1 MTVPQVDVEEY
12 GYFADNQR
20 RHADDTHLF
29 EVHEPYNGKLFARV
43 AAGSRADAR
52 LAVDAASKAF
62 AGWSGSAPDEK
73 ARLFLKAAEIV
84 RRRRTEIAEVLAR
97 ETGSTISFATFQQDL
112 RRSQNVDVR
121 AQHDRHIESSR
132 RPASLQ
138 GRYDFIVVGAGAAG
152 SVLAA
157 ELSASGAQVLVIE
170 SGGPDDAPTIANPS
184 VWFYNVGGPLDYHLP
199 VTPSPRLNN
208 RKFNMALGHVL
219 GGGSS
224 INAMVWMR
232 GMQRD
237 YDGWAKNGAK
247 GWAFADVLPVFKSQ
261 EDWEGG
267 ANEWRGA
274 GGPIHIRRPKDPHPT
289 APAFID
295 AAREMGMPILDD
307 VNGPMRPGAGYINMN
322 IAADGTRVSA
332 VRAFLRPAL
341 SRPNLTLLLNT
352 NVVKL
357 NFKGT
362 RCVGVKLMTDG
373 AVKDIAADKEVIL
386 AAGAINS
393 PKLLMLSG
401 VGEAKALRSLGI
413 DVVENLPGVGENLQD
428 HVLVSGVV
436 FKYKGKMP
444 DRPADSNAVEAEA
457 YLSSGPSGDTD
468 ISLVLH
474 QLPVVTPEVA
484 SRFGTPPPDAFTIA
498 PALVQPTSRGSVRLA
513 SNNFQDAAVIDGNY
527 LGTDHD
533 FAAIVRAIEAAREL
547 GNQHAFDSLRESEL
561 IPGPKASAEE
571 IRELARLASASF
583 GHAVGTCKM
592 GVDKLA
598 VVDPELRVHGILG
611 LRVADASVMPR
622 IITGPGTNASTHM
635 IAGRAAT
642 LILG

>member
-1 MTVPQVDVEEY
+1 ML
-12 GYFADNQR
+12 
-20 RHADDTHLF
+20 DTS
-29 EVHEPYNGKLFARV
+29 NK
-43 AAGSRADAR
+43 
-52 LAVDAASKAF
+52 
-62 AGWSGSAPDEK
+62 
-73 ARLFLKAAEIV
+73 EIQ
-84 RRRRTEIAEVLAR
+84 
-97 ETGSTISFATFQQDL
+97 S
-112 RRSQNVDVR
+112 N
-121 AQHDRHIESSR
+121 
-132 RPASLQ
+132 
-138 GRYDFIVVGAGAAG
+138 YDYLVVGAGAAG
-152 SVLAA
+152 SVLAE
-157 ELSASGAQVLVIE
+157 ELSTSGAQVLVIE

-184 VWFYNVGGPLDYHLP
+184 IWFYNVAGPLDYHLP
-199 VTPSPRLNN
+199 IVPSQRLNN

-219 GGGSS
+219 GGGTS
-224 INAMVWMR
+224 INAMVWIR

-247 GWAFADVLPVFKSQ
+247 GWAFADVLPVFKKQ

-267 ANEWRGA
+267 ANEYRGA

-295 AAREMGMPILDD
+295 AAREMGMPILED

-322 IAADGTRVSA
+322 ITADGTRVSA

-373 AVKDIAADKEVIL
+373 ATQDIAADKEVIL
-386 AAGAINS
+386 TAGSIHS

-401 VGEAKALRSLGI
+401 VGEETTLRSLGI

-428 HVLVSGVV
+428 HVLLSGVV

-457 YLSSGPSGDTD
+457 YLSSSPSADRD

-484 SRFGTPPPDAFTIA
+484 SRFGAPPADAFTIA
-498 PALVQPTSRGSVRLA
+498 PALVQPTSKGSVRLA

-527 LGTDHD
+527 LGTDQD
-533 FAAIVRAIEAAREL
+533 FAAIVRAIEAAREI
-547 GNQHAFDSLRESEL
+547 GNQHAFDSLRKSEL
-561 IPGPKASAEE
+561 IPGPKSSTEE

-622 IITGPGTNASTHM
+622 IITGPGTNASAHM
-635 IAGRAAT
+635 IAGRAAE

>member
-1 MTVPQVDVEEY
+1 MM
-12 GYFADNQR
+12 
-20 RHADDTHLF
+20 
-29 EVHEPYNGKLFARV
+29 
-43 AAGSRADAR
+43 
-52 LAVDAASKAF
+52 
-62 AGWSGSAPDEK
+62 
-73 ARLFLKAAEIV
+73 
-84 RRRRTEIAEVLAR
+84 
-97 ETGSTISFATFQQDL
+97 ETSNKEFQ
-112 RRSQNVDVR
+112 
-121 AQHDRHIESSR
+121 SS
-132 RPASLQ
+132 
-138 GRYDFIVVGAGAAG
+138 YDYIVVGAGAAG

-157 ELSASGAQVLVIE
+157 ELSASGTRVLVIE
-170 SGGPDDAPTIANPS
+170 SGGPDDAPTILNPS
-184 VWFYNVGGPLDYHLP
+184 VWFYNVAGPLDYHLP
-199 VTPSPRLNN
+199 IVPLPQLNN
-208 RKFNMALGHVL
+208 RKFNMALGHVV
-219 GGGSS
+219 GGGST

-237 YDGWAKNGAK
+237 YDGWAENGAK

-267 ANEWRGA
+267 ANEWRGS

-307 VNGPMRPGAGYINMN
+307 VNGPMRSGAGYINMN

-352 NVVKL
+352 DVVKL

-362 RCVGVKLMTDG
+362 RCVGVKLIKDG
-373 AVKDIAADKEVIL
+373 AATDIAADKEVIL
-386 AAGAINS
+386 AAGSIHS

-436 FKYKGKMP
+436 FKYKGKMTE
-444 DRPADSNAVEAEA
+444 RPSDSNAVEAEA
-457 YLSSGPSGDTD
+457 YLSSGPSADTD

-484 SRFGTPPPDAFTIA
+484 TRFGTPPPDAFTIA
-498 PALVQPTSRGSVRLA
+498 PALVQPTSVGSVRLA
-513 SNNFQDAAVIDGNY
+513 SANFQDAAVIDGNY

-533 FAAIVRAIEAAREL
+533 FAAVVSAIEAAREL
-547 GNQHAFDSLRESEL
+547 GSQPAFDSLCESEL

-571 IRELARLASASF
+571 IGELARLASASF

-598 VVDPELRVHGILG
+598 VVDPHLRVHGILG

-622 IITGPGTNASTHM
+622 IITGPGTNASAHM
-635 IAGRAAT
+635 IAGRAAK

>member
-1 MTVPQVDVEEY
+1 MS
-12 GYFADNQR
+12 N
-20 RHADDTHLF
+20 
-29 EVHEPYNGKLFARV
+29 
-43 AAGSRADAR
+43 
-52 LAVDAASKAF
+52 
-62 AGWSGSAPDEK
+62 
-73 ARLFLKAAEIV
+73 
-84 RRRRTEIAEVLAR
+84 
-97 ETGSTISFATFQQDL
+97 
-112 RRSQNVDVR
+112 
-121 AQHDRHIESSR
+121 ESIDGR
-132 RPASLQ
+132 
-138 GRYDFIVVGAGAAG
+138 RYDFIVVGAGAAG

-170 SGGPDDAPTIANPS
+170 SGGPDNALTIADPS
-184 VWFYNVGGPLDYHLP
+184 IWFYNVGGPLDYHLP
-199 VTPSPRLNN
+199 VVPSPRLNN
-208 RKFNMALGHVL
+208 RNFNMALGHVL
-219 GGGSS
+219 GGSSS
-224 INAMVWMR
+224 INAMVWIR
-232 GMQRD
+232 GTEAD
-237 YDGWAKNGAK
+237 YDGWAENGAR

-267 ANEWRGA
+267 ANAWRGA

-295 AAREMGMPILDD
+295 AARQMGLPILDD

-341 SRPNLTLLLNT
+341 SRPNLSLLLNT

-386 AAGAINS
+386 AAGTINS

-401 VGEAKALRSLGI
+401 VGEAKALRGLGI

-444 DRPADSNAVEAEA
+444 DRPADSNAVEVEA
-457 YLSSGPSGDTD
+457 YLSSGPSGNTD

-474 QLPVVTPEVA
+474 QLPVVTPEGA
-484 SRFGTPPPDAFTIA
+484 SRFGTPPPDTFTIA
-498 PALVQPTSRGSVRLA
+498 PALVQPTSKGAVRLA
-513 SNNFQDAAVIDGNY
+513 SNSFQDAAVIDGNY

-533 FAAIVRAIEAAREL
+533 FEAVVRAIEVAREL
-547 GNQHAFDSLRESEL
+547 GSQHAFDNVREIEVM
-561 IPGPKASAEE
+561 PGPKATAEE
-571 IRELARLASASF
+571 IRELARLGSASF
-583 GHAVGTCKM
+583 GHGVGTCKM
-592 GVDKLA
+592 GVDNLA
-598 VVDPELRVHGILG
+598 VVDPQLRVHGLTG

-622 IITGPGTNASTHM
+622 IITGPTNAPTHM
-635 IAGRAAT
+635 IAGRAAK

>member
-1 MTVPQVDVEEY
+1 MGNV
-12 GYFADNQR
+12 
-20 RHADDTHLF
+20 
-29 EVHEPYNGKLFARV
+29 
-43 AAGSRADAR
+43 SRD
-52 LAVDAASKAF
+52 
-62 AGWSGSAPDEK
+62 
-73 ARLFLKAAEIV
+73 
-84 RRRRTEIAEVLAR
+84 
-97 ETGSTISFATFQQDL
+97 Q
-112 RRSQNVDVR
+112 
-121 AQHDRHIESSR
+121 
-132 RPASLQ
+132 
-138 GRYDFIVVGAGAAG
+138 YDFIVVGAGAAG

-157 ELSASGAQVLVIE
+157 ELSASGAQVLLVE

-199 VTPSPRLNN
+199 INPSPRLNN

-219 GGGSS
+219 GGGTS
-224 INAMVWMR
+224 INAMVWAR
-232 GMQRD
+232 GMPRD
-237 YDGWAKNGAK
+237 YDRWAENGAK
-247 GWAFADVLPVFKSQ
+247 GWAYADVLPVFKSQ

-267 ANEWRGA
+267 ANAWRGA
-274 GGPIHIRRPKDPHPT
+274 GGPIHIRRPQNPHPL

-307 VNGPMRPGAGYINMN
+307 VNGPMRAGAGYINMN
-322 IAADGTRVSA
+322 IAPDGTRVSA

-352 NVVKL
+352 DVAKL

-362 RCVGVKLMTDG
+362 RCVGVQINKDG
-373 AVKDIAADKEVIL
+373 AVRDITANKEVIL
-386 AAGAINS
+386 AAGTINS

-401 VGEAKALRSLGI
+401 VGEATALRSLGI

-457 YLSSGPSGDTD
+457 FLSSGLSDDVD

-484 SRFGTPPPDAFTIA
+484 SRFGNPPPDAFTIA
-498 PALVQPTSRGSVRLA
+498 PALVQPTSKGSVRLA
-513 SNNFQDAAVIDGNY
+513 SNKFQDAAVIDGNY
-527 LGTDHD
+527 LSTDHD
-533 FAAIVRAIEAAREL
+533 LSAVVRAVEAAREL
-547 GNQHAFDSLRESEL
+547 GSQHGFDNLRESEL
-561 IPGPKASAEE
+561 IPGSKASAEDVQ
-571 IRELARLASASF
+571 ELVRLASASF
-583 GHAVGTCKM
+583 GHGVGTCKI

-598 VVDPELRVHGILG
+598 VVDSELRVRGILG
-611 LRVADASVMPR
+611 LRVADASVMPH

-635 IAGRAAT
+635 IAGRAAQ

>member
-1 MTVPQVDVEEY
+1 M
-12 GYFADNQR
+12 
-20 RHADDTHLF
+20 
-29 EVHEPYNGKLFARV
+29 K
-43 AAGSRADAR
+43 
-52 LAVDAASKAF
+52 
-62 AGWSGSAPDEK
+62 
-73 ARLFLKAAEIV
+73 
-84 RRRRTEIAEVLAR
+84 R
-97 ETGSTISFATFQQDL
+97 EQ
-112 RRSQNVDVR
+112 
-121 AQHDRHIESSR
+121 
-132 RPASLQ
+132 
-138 GRYDFIVVGAGAAG
+138 YDFIVVGAGAAG

-184 VWFYNVGGPLDYHLP
+184 IWFYNVGGPLDYHLP
-199 VTPSPRLNN
+199 VNPSPRLNN
-208 RKFNMALGHVL
+208 RTFNMALGHVL

-224 INAMVWMR
+224 INAMVWTR

-237 YDGWAKNGAK
+237 YDGWAENGAK

-267 ANEWRGA
+267 ANAWRGA

-289 APAFID
+289 APAFLD

-307 VNGPMRPGAGYINMN
+307 VNGPMLPGAGYINMN

-332 VRAFLRPAL
+332 VGAFLRPAL

-362 RCVGVKLMTDG
+362 RCVGVKIMTDG

-386 AAGAINS
+386 AAGSINS

-468 ISLVLH
+468 INLVLE
-474 QLPVVTPEVA
+474 QLPVVTPEA
-484 SRFGTPPPDAFTIA
+484 AARFGTPPADAFTIA
-498 PALVQPTSRGSVRLA
+498 PALVQPTSRGAVRLA

-547 GNQHAFDSLRESEL
+547 GNQHAFDSRARERTHARPQGDRRGDPGTCQAWLGELRTCRWHMQNGRGQSRGCRPTASRARPYGLARGGRVRDATDHYGADERADPYDCGPRRQADSRL
-561 IPGPKASAEE
+561 TTGPIVSGPK
-571 IRELARLASASF
+571 REANGYWEAPS
-583 GHAVGTCKM
+583 
-592 GVDKLA
+592 
-598 VVDPELRVHGILG
+598 
-611 LRVADASVMPR
+611 
-622 IITGPGTNASTHM
+622 
-635 IAGRAAT
+635 
-642 LILG
+642 

>member
-1 MTVPQVDVEEY
+1 MGD
-12 GYFADNQR
+12 
-20 RHADDTHLF
+20 
-29 EVHEPYNGKLFARV
+29 
-43 AAGSRADAR
+43 
-52 LAVDAASKAF
+52 SKM
-62 AGWSGSAPDEK
+62 
-73 ARLFLKAAEIV
+73 I
-84 RRRRTEIAEVLAR
+84 
-97 ETGSTISFATFQQDL
+97 
-112 RRSQNVDVR
+112 N
-121 AQHDRHIESSR
+121 ESSQER
-132 RPASLQ
+132 Q
-138 GRYDFIVVGAGAAG
+138 YDFIVVGAGAAG

-170 SGGPDDAPTIANPS
+170 SGGPDDGPTIANPS
-184 VWFYNVGGPLDYHLP
+184 LWFYNVGGPLDYHLP
-199 VTPSPRLNN
+199 ITPLPQLNN

-247 GWAFADVLPVFKSQ
+247 GWSFAEVLPVFKSQ

-267 ANEWRGA
+267 ANTWRGA
-274 GGPIHIRRPKDPHPT
+274 GGPIHIRRPKNPHPT
-289 APAFID
+289 APAFLD
-295 AAREMGMPILDD
+295 AARQMGMPILDD
-307 VNGPMRPGAGYINMN
+307 VNGPMLPGAGYINMN
-322 IAADGTRVSA
+322 IAADGTRVGA
-332 VRAFLRPAL
+332 ARAFLHPAL

-352 NVVKL
+352 AVVKL

-362 RCVGVKLMTDG
+362 RCVGVKITTG
-373 AVKDIAADKEVIL
+373 GTATDIAADKEVIL
-386 AAGAINS
+386 AAGSIHS

-401 VGEAKALRSLGI
+401 VGDAKALRSLGI

-457 YLSSGPSGDTD
+457 YLSSSPSTATD

-474 QLPVVTPEVA
+474 QLPVLTPEVA
-484 SRFGTPPPDAFTIA
+484 SRFGTPPADAFTIA
-498 PALVQPTSRGSVRLA
+498 PALVQPTSKGSVRLA
-513 SNNFQDAAVIDGNY
+513 SDNFQDAGVIDGNY

-533 FAAIVRAIEAAREL
+533 FASIVGAIEAAREL

-571 IRELARLASASF
+571 IKELARLASASF
-583 GHAVGTCKM
+583 G
-592 GVDKLA
+592 
-598 VVDPELRVHGILG
+598 
-611 LRVADASVMPR
+611 
-622 IITGPGTNASTHM
+622 
-635 IAGRAAT
+635 
-642 LILG
+642 

>member
-1 MTVPQVDVEEY
+1 MTDVSNEE
-12 GYFADNQR
+12 
-20 RHADDTHLF
+20 
-29 EVHEPYNGKLFARV
+29 K
-43 AAGSRADAR
+43 
-52 LAVDAASKAF
+52 
-62 AGWSGSAPDEK
+62 
-73 ARLFLKAAEIV
+73 
-84 RRRRTEIAEVLAR
+84 
-97 ETGSTISFATFQQDL
+97 
-112 RRSQNVDVR
+112 
-121 AQHDRHIESSR
+121 
-132 RPASLQ
+132 
-138 GRYDFIVVGAGAAG
+138 RYDYIVVGAGAAG

-170 SGGPDDAPTIANPS
+170 SGGSDAPTIMNPS
-184 VWFYNVGGPLDYHLP
+184 IWFYNVAGPLDYHLP
-199 VTPSPRLNN
+199 IVPSPRLNN
-208 RKFNMALGHVL
+208 RKFNMALGHVV
-219 GGGSS
+219 GGGST

-247 GWAFADVLPVFKSQ
+247 GWAFADVLPVFKKQ

-295 AAREMGMPILDD
+295 AARQMGMPILDD

-332 VRAFLRPAL
+332 ARAFLRPAL

-362 RCVGVKLMTDG
+362 RCVGVKVITDG

-386 AAGAINS
+386 AAGSIHS

-401 VGEAKALRSLGI
+401 VGDAKALRSLGI
-413 DVVENLPGVGENLQD
+413 DVVQNLPGVGENLQD

-484 SRFGTPPPDAFTIA
+484 AHFGAPPTDAFTIA
-498 PALVQPTSRGSVRLA
+498 PALVQPTSIGSVRLA
-513 SNNFQDAAVIDGNY
+513 SGNFQDAAVIDGNY
-527 LGTDHD
+527 VGTDQD
-533 FAAIVRAIEAAREL
+533 FAAIVRAIEAAREI

-561 IPGPKASAEE
+561 IPGPKVSAEE
-571 IRELARLASASF
+571 IRELAKLASASF

-622 IITGPGTNASTHM
+622 IITGPGTNASAHM
-635 IAGRAAT
+635 IAGRAAK

>member
-1 MTVPQVDVEEY
+1 MINEL
-12 GYFADNQR
+12 N
-20 RHADDTHLF
+20 
-29 EVHEPYNGKLFARV
+29 
-43 AAGSRADAR
+43 DAR
-52 LAVDAASKAF
+52 
-62 AGWSGSAPDEK
+62 
-73 ARLFLKAAEIV
+73 
-84 RRRRTEIAEVLAR
+84 
-97 ETGSTISFATFQQDL
+97 
-112 RRSQNVDVR
+112 
-121 AQHDRHIESSR
+121 
-132 RPASLQ
+132 
-138 GRYDFIVVGAGAAG
+138 RYDFIVVGAGAAG

-157 ELSASGAQVLVIE
+157 QLSASGAQVLVVE
-170 SGGPDDAPTIANPS
+170 SGGPDDAPTILNPS
-184 VWFYNVGGPLDYHLP
+184 IWFYNVGGPLDYHLP
-199 VTPSPRLNN
+199 VNPSPRLNN
-208 RKFNMALGHVL
+208 RKFNMALGHVV

-237 YDGWAKNGAK
+237 YDGWAENGAR

-267 ANEWRGA
+267 ANAWRGA
-274 GGPIHIRRPKDPHPT
+274 GGPIHIRRPKDPHPL

-295 AAREMGMPILDD
+295 AARQMGMPILDD

-332 VRAFLRPAL
+332 ARAFLRPAL

-362 RCVGVKLMTDG
+362 RCVGARLMTDG
-373 AVKDIAADKEVIL
+373 ALKDIAADREVIL

-428 HVLVSGVV
+428 HVLASGVV
-436 FKYKGKMP
+436 FTYQGKMP

-457 YLSSGPSGDTD
+457 YLSSGNSGDTD
-468 ISLVLH
+468 ICLVLH

-513 SNNFQDAAVIDGNY
+513 SDNFQDAAVIDGNY

-533 FAAIVRAIEAAREL
+533 FAAIVRAIEAARDI
-547 GNQHAFDSLRESEL
+547 GNQQAFDRVREREL

-592 GVDKLA
+592 GVDQLA
-598 VVDPELRVHGILG
+598 VVDPELRVHGISG
-611 LRVADASVMPR
+611 LRVADASVMPQ

-635 IAGRAAT
+635 IAGRAVE
-642 LILG
+642 LILGRQQGIA

>member
-1 MTVPQVDVEEY
+1 MI
-12 GYFADNQR
+12 
-20 RHADDTHLF
+20 DTS
-29 EVHEPYNGKLFARV
+29 NK
-43 AAGSRADAR
+43 
-52 LAVDAASKAF
+52 
-62 AGWSGSAPDEK
+62 
-73 ARLFLKAAEIV
+73 EIQ
-84 RRRRTEIAEVLAR
+84 
-97 ETGSTISFATFQQDL
+97 S
-112 RRSQNVDVR
+112 
-121 AQHDRHIESSR
+121 H
-132 RPASLQ
+132 
-138 GRYDFIVVGAGAAG
+138 YDFIVVGAGAAG

-157 ELSASGAQVLVIE
+157 ELSTSGAQVLVIE

-184 VWFYNVGGPLDYHLP
+184 IWFYNVGGPLDYHLP
-199 VTPSPRLNN
+199 VSPSPRLNN
-208 RKFNMALGHVL
+208 RTFNMALGHVL

-224 INAMVWMR
+224 INAMVWTR

-247 GWAFADVLPVFKSQ
+247 GWAFADVLPVFTSQ

-267 ANEWRGA
+267 ANAWRGA

-295 AAREMGMPILDD
+295 AAREMGMSILDD
-307 VNGPMRPGAGYINMN
+307 VNGPMVPGAGYINMN

-332 VRAFLRPAL
+332 VGAFLRPAL

-352 NVVKL
+352 AVVKL

-362 RCVGVKLMTDG
+362 RCVGVKIVTGGTATD
-373 AVKDIAADKEVIL
+373 VTADKEVIL
-386 AAGAINS
+386 AAGSINS

-436 FKYKGKMP
+436 FNYKGKMP
-444 DRPADSNAVEAEA
+444 NRPADSNAVEAEA
-457 YLSSGPSGDTD
+457 YLSSGPTSDTD
-468 ISLVLH
+468 INLVLE
-474 QLPVVTPEVA
+474 QLPIVTPEA
-484 SRFGTPPPDAFTIA
+484 AARFGAPPEDAFTIA
-498 PALVQPTSRGSVRLA
+498 PALVQPTSRGTVRLA
-513 SNNFQDAAVIDGNY
+513 SNKFQDAAVIDGNY

-547 GNQHAFDSLRESEL
+547 GNQRAFDSVREIEL
-561 IPGPKASAEE
+561 IPGPKATAEE
-571 IRELARLASASF
+571 IRELARLGSASF

-592 GVDKLA
+592 GVDNLA
-598 VVDPELRVHGILG
+598 VVDPQLRVHGLTG

-622 IITGPGTNASTHM
+622 IITGPTNAPTHM
-635 IAGRAAT
+635 IGGRAAK

>member
-1 MTVPQVDVEEY
+1 MINDS
-12 GYFADNQR
+12 N
-20 RHADDTHLF
+20 
-29 EVHEPYNGKLFARV
+29 
-43 AAGSRADAR
+43 
-52 LAVDAASKAF
+52 
-62 AGWSGSAPDEK
+62 DE
-73 ARLFLKAAEIV
+73 R
-84 RRRRTEIAEVLAR
+84 
-97 ETGSTISFATFQQDL
+97 
-112 RRSQNVDVR
+112 
-121 AQHDRHIESSR
+121 
-132 RPASLQ
+132 
-138 GRYDFIVVGAGAAG
+138 RYDFIVVGAGAAG

-170 SGGPDDAPTIANPS
+170 SGGPDDAPTILDPS
-184 VWFYNVGGPLDYHLP
+184 IWFYNVGGPLDYHLP
-199 VTPSPRLNN
+199 IVPSPRLNN

-219 GGGSS
+219 GGGTS
-224 INAMVWMR
+224 INAMVWVR
-232 GMQRD
+232 GTQAD
-237 YDGWAKNGAK
+237 YDGWAENGAR

-267 ANEWRGA
+267 ANEWRGS

-307 VNGPMRPGAGYINMN
+307 VNGPMRAGAGYINMN

-341 SRPNLTLLLNT
+341 SRPNLTLLLST

-362 RCVGVKLMTDG
+362 RCMGVKLITG
-373 AVKDIAADKEVIL
+373 GVAKDIAADKEVIL

-401 VGEAKALRSLGI
+401 VGEAKTLRSFGI
-413 DVVENLPGVGENLQD
+413 DVVEDLPGVGENLQD

-444 DRPADSNAVEAEA
+444 DRPAGSNAVEAEA
-457 YLSSGPSGDTD
+457 YLSSGLSGDTD

-484 SRFGTPPPDAFTIA
+484 SRFGTPAPDTFTIA
-498 PALVQPTSRGSVRLA
+498 PALVQPTSKGAVRLA

-533 FAAIVRAIEAAREL
+533 FAAVVRAIEVAREF
-547 GNQHAFDSLRESEL
+547 GSQHAFDNLREGEL
-561 IPGPKASAEE
+561 IPGPNASAEE
-571 IRELARLASASF
+571 IRELARLGSASF
-583 GHAVGTCKM
+583 GHGVGTCKI

-598 VVDPELRVHGILG
+598 VVDPELRVHGITG
-611 LRVADASVMPR
+611 LRVADASVMPH
-622 IITGPGTNASTHM
+622 IISGPGTSASTHM
-635 IAGRAAT
+635 IAGRAAQ